1 MKTIGLVGSPR
12 KGGNTDLLVSTVL
25 YGSGAAGSEVEKLFV
40 YDFDIAPC
48 VDCRGCK
55 KEPFHCIVKDDMRQ
69 LYPKLEAADV
79 IVFGTP
85 LYWYGPTAKMKLLI
99 DKLRPYIASKK
110 MKRKKAI
117 LIIPSE
123 EGPEACSN
131 LVRMFEQSFSYLG
144 LEIAGKILATASEK
158 GEVQRQPKVLDE
170 AFQLGKSLS

>member
-1 MKTIGLVGSPR
+1 MKVVGLVGSPR
-12 KGGNTDLLVSTVL
+12 KGGNTDLLVSAVL
-25 YGSGAAGSEVEKLFV
+25 YGAGAAGSEVEKLFI

-55 KEPFHCIVKDDMRQ
+55 KEPCHCVVKDDMWQ

-110 MKRKKAI
+110 MKGKKAI

-131 LVRMFEQSFSYLG
+131 LVCMFEQSFGYLG
-144 LEIAGKILATASEK
+144 LEMAGKILVTASEK

-170 AFQLGKSLS
+170 AFQLGKLLG